1 MANEYMKR
9 KKQSKEGSEVS
20 EIGEVDH
27 VFTSA
32 KDAVAIFTSGV
43 RWCGVKR
50 RVFSGWACWAD
61 KVHVAVVSCGCEVYE
76 GWRVAC
82 GDVDDPVIVPGDSCV
97 NSRKPRFSTAFTKA
111 HNPGLNHGLFIAVRD
126 H

>member
-1 MANEYMKR
+1 MADEYMKR

-32 KDAVAIFTSGV
+32 KDAVAIFTRG
-43 RWCGVKR
+43 GKR

-61 KVHVAVVSCGCEVYE
+61 REHVAVVSCGCEVYE
-76 GWRVAC
+76 GWRAAL
-82 GDVDDPVIVPGDSCV
+82 GDVGDPAIVPGDSRV
-97 NSRKPRFSTAFTKA
+97 NSRKPRFSTAYTKA
-111 HNPGLNHGLFIAVRD
+111 HNPGQNHDIFILVRD

>member
-32 KDAVAIFTSGV
+32 KDAIAIFT
-43 RWCGVKR
+43 CGV
-50 RVFSGWACWAD
+50 RVFSGWVCWAD

-76 GWRVAC
+76 GCRVAI

-97 NSRKPRFSTAFTKA
+97 NSRKPRFSTAYTKA
-111 HNPGLNHGLFIAVRD
+111 HNPGLNHDIFITVRD